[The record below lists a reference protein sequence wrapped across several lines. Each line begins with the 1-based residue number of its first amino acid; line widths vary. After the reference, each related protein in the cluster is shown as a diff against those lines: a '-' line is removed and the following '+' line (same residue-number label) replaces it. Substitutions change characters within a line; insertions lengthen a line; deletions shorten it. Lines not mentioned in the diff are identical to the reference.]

1 MHDRVANAEKRAE
14 DAVKEHQ
21 RRTVEIE
28 QQYRDKERLLQD
40 TLRKQMARMIE
51 EQSREIEEL

>member
-1 MHDRVANAEKRAE
+1 MHDRVKNAELRAE

-28 QQYRDKERLLQD
+28 QQYREKERLLQD
-40 TLRKQMARMIE
+40 TLRK
-51 EQSREIEEL
+51 